1 VTAAVGSPPGD
12 PSIAM
17 ADADLVGLGAVDVVV
32 AVSTYNSAATVGPVA
47 ETIRAGLAKHFAGV
61 RALLV
66 QTDAGSTDDADA
78 LAGVDG
84 LAVLR
89 LAHGASPAERAV
101 PPFHGLPGRRE
112 AQRLALEVARQV
124 EARACVFVG
133 PASVTATPEWIDRLL
148 RPVLEADVDYVAP
161 AYLRH
166 RYDGTLTRGLI
177 APLIRALFR
186 IAIRHPFGTE
196 AALSGRFLRELLDRP
211 IWDGEA
217 SRQGIDL
224 WLPATAALG
233 RFAVCEAWL
242 GPGPAGAGPRGVDLA
257 STFSQAVGAAF
268 ALMEATADTWPAL
281 TAGAPVGTTGVP
293 LPLATEPRALDT
305 GHMIRAF
312 QLGLRDLLPL
322 WTQVLDPAT
331 AAELLPLGSV
341 PDEAFR
347 FPHDLW
353 ARVVYD
359 FALGYRFRVLH
370 REHLLRALVPLYLG
384 RTAAFVGGTRTGRAL
399 ASETWLE
406 AGARAFEHER
416 PYLLER
422 WG

>member
-1 VTAAVGSPPGD
+1 MTAAVGSPPGD
-12 PSIAM
+12 LSTAM
-17 ADADLVGLGAVDVVV
+17 RGAGLTGLGTVDVVV
-32 AVSTYNSAATVGPVA
+32 AVSTYNSAATAGGVT

-66 QTDAGSTDDADA
+66 QTDAGSTDDAGA
-78 LAGVDG
+78 LAGADG
-84 LAVLR
+84 LAVVR
-89 LAHGASPAERAV
+89 LAHRAPPAERAV

-133 PASVTATPEWIDRLL
+133 AASATATPDWIDRLL

-161 AYLRH
+161 AYQRH

-186 IAIRHPFGTE
+186 IAIRHPFGAET
-196 AALSGRFLRELLDRP
+196 ALSGRFLRELLDRP
-211 IWDGEA
+211 IWDGDA

-224 WLPATAALG
+224 WLPAAAALG

-242 GPGPAGAGPRGVDLA
+242 GRGPAGAGPRGGDLA
-257 STFSQAVGAAF
+257 STFAQAVGAAF
-268 ALMEATADTWPAL
+268 ALMDATAEAWPAL
-281 TAGAPVGTTGVP
+281 PPGAPVGSTGVP
-293 LPLATEPRALDT
+293 LPPGSEPRALDT
-305 GHMIRAF
+305 GHMLRAF
-312 QLGLRDLLPL
+312 RLGLRDLLPL
-322 WTQVLDPAT
+322 WIQVLDPTTVAD
-331 AAELLPLGSV
+331 LLPLGSA

-359 FALGYRFRVLH
+359 FALGYHFRVLH
-370 REHLLRALVPLYLG
+370 REHLLRALVPIYLG
-384 RTAAFVGGTRTGRAL
+384 WTAAFVGGTRTARA
-399 ASETWLE
+399 AAAETWLE
-406 AGARAFEHER
+406 AGARAFERER
-416 PYLLER
+416 AYLLER